1 MSGPYET
8 SLGSGQNPYQTRLG
22 QNSGQALQIPTPQY
36 QAPKNMQSQPS
47 MPMTTVGQG
56 IGNSMQ
62 GVLKLLQQRQQI
74 NGAGGGLSTF
84 GQGGLFG
91 TSLGGP
97 AGGLGSVATPGGMDQ
112 SQALATGNQIGPAN
126 PTIDQQAAANADVGN
141 ESAMA
146 SSMPSGAQNSPMT
159 QQAQGMGSPGAAGAV
174 AGGALS
180 AIAGYFSQQAQ
191 TDANIGKNLVPTIK
205 PQQANFQF
213 QPLIGGGSLV

>member
-8 SLGSGQNPYQTRLG
+8 SLGSWAKSLPDPIRPKLRSGSPDT
-22 QNSGQALQIPTPQY
+22 NSPVSGAKEY
-36 QAPKNMQSQPS
+36 AVQPS

-97 AGGLGSVATPGGMDQ
+97 AGGLGSVATPGGMNQ
-112 SQALATGNQIGPAN
+112 TQALATGNQIGPAN
-126 PTIDQQAAANADVGN
+126 PTPDQQAAANADVGN

-159 QQAQGMGSPGAAGAV
+159 QQAQGMGGRRSGRRKCSRRSPFRDRQLFHPASPTGREYREEPRADD
-174 AGGALS
+174 
-180 AIAGYFSQQAQ
+180 Q
-191 TDANIGKNLVPTIK
+191 TPT
-205 PQQANFQF
+205 
-213 QPLIGGGSLV
+213 S